1 MMEIQEFKSRVFQA
15 GQGAGLEEMEI
26 YFSHSRSFSTRIFQK
41 EVDDYRV
48 SVEQGVGFRARF
60 QGKVG
65 YAYAETLDDES
76 VDLLIDGAKANAQI
90 IDSDDDIEF
99 FPGSP
104 EYPEVVAFDPGIEA
118 VTAEEKIEFAKT
130 LETEAFATDE
140 RVSMVNWATAG
151 YGETEVYMA
160 NTKGLEQSFRRN
172 GAYSF
177 VSAVVRQGEQV
188 KTGLRMVFGNDWA
201 QFDAKKLAR
210 EAVQEATS
218 LLGAESLPS
227 GDYPV
232 LLRHDVAQDLLATFA
247 SVFSAEAVQ
256 KGLSLL
262 AGKLE
267 QPIASTLVTLVD
279 DPLLK
284 NGGAS
289 ASFDGEGVA
298 TRAKNV
304 IEKGKLIT
312 FLHNLKTAKKDGV
325 ESTGNASRASF
336 KSPVG
341 ISPTNFFIQPGTLDY
356 EALIERMG
364 DGIIIINV
372 QGLHSGADAVSGDF
386 SLGAYGYLVENG
398 AIVRPIEQITIA
410 GNFFKLLEAVEAIGS
425 DLEFGSPSS
434 RGHVGSPSL
443 LIRHLSVAGN

>member
-1 MMEIQEFKSRVFQA
+1 Q
-15 GQGAGLEEMEI
+15 
-26 YFSHSRSFSTRIFQK
+26 
-41 EVDDYRV
+41 
-48 SVEQGVGFRARF
+48 
-60 QGKVG
+60 
-65 YAYAETLDDES
+65 
-76 VDLLIDGAKANAQI
+76 
-90 IDSDDDIEF
+90 
-99 FPGSP
+99 
-104 EYPEVVAFDPGIEA
+104 
-118 VTAEEKIEFAKT
+118 
-130 LETEAFATDE
+130 
-140 RVSMVNWATAG
+140 
-151 YGETEVYMA
+151 
-160 NTKGLEQSFRRN
+160 
-172 GAYSF
+172 
-177 VSAVVRQGEQV
+177 
-188 KTGLRMVFGNDWA
+188 
-201 QFDAKKLAR
+201 
-210 EAVQEATS
+210 
-218 LLGAESLPS
+218 
-227 GDYPV
+227 PV
-232 LLRHDVAQDLLATFA
+232 
-247 SVFSAEAVQ
+247 
-256 KGLSLL
+256 
-262 AGKLE
+262 
-267 QPIASTLVTLVD
+267 ASTLVTLVD